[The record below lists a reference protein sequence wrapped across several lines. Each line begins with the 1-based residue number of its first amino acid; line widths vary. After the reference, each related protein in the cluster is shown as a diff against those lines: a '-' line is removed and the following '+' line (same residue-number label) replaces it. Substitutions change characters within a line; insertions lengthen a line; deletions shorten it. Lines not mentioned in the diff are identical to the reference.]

1 MSDTIQDEK
10 ELEILE
16 TIHAADREDKPVVQ
30 RDLAHIVGVS
40 LGMTNAIL
48 KRLVKKG
55 LLTIRKVNNRN
66 IHYAVSPEGMK
77 ALSEKSYRYFKRTI
91 KNVVYYKEKI
101 ERIIEDAK
109 EEGFE
114 KVVLVGESDLDF
126 IVEHVCM
133 HFGLRFVG
141 AAADAFEKPPGKTP
155 REQAFVFYSEN
166 IAPDKVSGD
175 GDGAGVT
182 GIKGRCMMREVL
194 L

>member
-1 MSDTIQDEK
+1 MSDTTHEK

-30 RDLAHIVGVS
+30 RDIAHIVGVS

-101 ERIIEDAK
+101 EQIIEDAK
-109 EEGFE
+109 DDGFE

-133 HFGLRFVG
+133 NSGLRFG
-141 AAADAFEKPPGKTP
+141 RSAADA
-155 REQAFVFYSEN
+155 REMAKAEESGANTFTFYSEN
-166 IAPDKVSGD
+166 IATGEVSGD
-175 GDGAGVT
+175 GSGADG
-182 GIKGRCMMREVL
+182 KGKCLMREVL